1 MSWFTLDIL
10 RQILLVIG
18 AIVVAFGW
26 KDQETVN
33 MILGIL
39 MSVASAIWQLF
50 DHNKVQTEV
59 KSLRTEVESLKG
71 LK

>member
-1 MSWFTLDIL
+1 MSWFTLDVL
-10 RQILLVIG
+10 RQMLMVVG

-33 MILGIL
+33 MVIGIL
-39 MSVASAIWQLF
+39 MSVATAIWQLF
-50 DHNKVQTEV
+50 DHSKVQSEV
-59 KSLRTEVESLKG
+59 KSLRSEVKSLKG

>member
-10 RQILLVIG
+10 RQLLMVIG

-33 MILGIL
+33 MVIGIL

-50 DHNKVQTEV
+50 DHDKVQTEV
-59 KSLRTEVESLKG
+59 KSLRNEVKSLKG

>member
-59 KSLRTEVESLKG
+59 KSLRTEVKSLKG